1 MVNQKHKVIIITQAR
16 IGSRRLPSK
25 TTKQIGDETIL
36 SIHLKRLQKSKLA
49 TKIVVATT
57 FEKKVKEIIEIV
69 NKCKVKYF
77 QGSTVD
83 VLDRY
88 YQAAKIYNPEYIVRV
103 TSDCPLIDPE
113 LIDKMIDFTIKNDF
127 DYVSNVFIPNYPDG
141 QDIEIFKFSAL
152 NIASQNS
159 TSSLEREHVTPYIIK
174 NSTFNGGNIFKSCLY
189 PEKVN
194 YEKIRMTIDYEEDYD
209 ALQYIISQL
218 GFFKSWEVY
227 AKFIIE
233 NSEKLYNQKIIR
245 NDIYFNS

>member
-1 MVNQKHKVIIITQAR
+1 MQTIE
-16 IGSRRLPSK
+16 K
-25 TTKQIGDETIL
+25 T
-36 SIHLKRLQKSKLA
+36 
-49 TKIVVATT
+49 
-57 FEKKVKEIIEIV
+57 F
-69 NKCKVKYF
+69 N
-77 QGSTVD
+77 
-83 VLDRY
+83 
-88 YQAAKIYNPEYIVRV
+88 
-103 TSDCPLIDPE
+103 PE

>member
-69 NKCKVKYF
+69 NKCKVKYY

-152 NIASQNS
+152 TIASQNS

-174 NSTFNGGNIFKSCLY
+174 NSTFNGRCWDVLFYHEL
-189 PEKVN
+189 
-194 YEKIRMTIDYEEDYD
+194 
-209 ALQYIISQL
+209 
-218 GFFKSWEVY
+218 
-227 AKFIIE
+227 
-233 NSEKLYNQKIIR
+233 
-245 NDIYFNS
+245 